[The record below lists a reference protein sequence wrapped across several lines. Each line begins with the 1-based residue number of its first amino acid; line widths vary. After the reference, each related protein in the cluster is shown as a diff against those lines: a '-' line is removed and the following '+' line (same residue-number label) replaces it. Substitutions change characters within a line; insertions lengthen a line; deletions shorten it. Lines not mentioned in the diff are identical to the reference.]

1 MEPPKDYSYG
11 DAARQAIKK
20 GIDILADSVK
30 VTLGPKGRRVIIDKP
45 FGTPHTTKD
54 GVTVAKECWIEDKV
68 QNVGAQMV
76 KEVAAKTVF
85 DAGDGTTTATVL
97 AQAIFSEG
105 LKNIAAG
112 SNPMEIKKG
121 IDKAVQLV
129 TEELKK
135 ISVETKGKE
144 DISKVGTISANG
156 DTFIGGIIADAMEKV
171 GKDGVIAIEDAK
183 GIETTLEVIEGTQF
197 GNGYLSPHFV
207 TNQHNQK
214 CELKNPFILI
224 YEKGISSLT
233 EFAPFLDKFVKF
245 CQEKGQAPSL
255 LIIADNVDRQALDF
269 LAINATQ
276 NASVLYQNVCAVR
289 LPGMGDAKR
298 EYLQDL
304 ACLTFGKAITADL
317 GVALNNCRPEDM
329 GRASK
334 VIVDRNTTTIIGGAG
349 SKESIEARCESI
361 REQIKKTNSDYEKEQ
376 LQGRLAKLVG
386 GVAVISVGGI
396 TEIEVK
402 ERKDVIDDVLG
413 ATKAAVQE
421 GIVPGGGV
429 ALIRAA
435 QYVQLP
441 DGMSKDERTGFQII
455 MEACKKPLWTIAN
468 NSGVTADTVVE
479 KVETG
484 TKNYG
489 YNALT
494 GQYEDLME
502 AGVIDPAKVVR
513 CTLQNAASVCGLL
526 LTAECVVTE
535 RPPKETK

>member
-1 MEPPKDYSYG
+1 MEPPKNYVYG
-11 DAARQAIKK
+11 DDARQALKR
-20 GIDILADSVK
+20 GIDALANSVK

-54 GVTVAKECWIEDKV
+54 GVTVAKECWLEDKV
-68 QNVGAQMV
+68 ENVGAQMI

-105 LKNIAAG
+105 LKNIVAG
-112 SNPMEIKKG
+112 ANPMAIKRG
-121 IDKAVQLV
+121 IDKAVNLV
-129 TEELKK
+129 IENLQK
-135 ISVETKGKE
+135 ISVETKGKS

-156 DTFIGGIIADAMEKV
+156 DAFIGNIIAEAMEKV
-171 GKDGVIAIEDAK
+171 GKDGVIAVEDAK

-197 GNGYLSPHFV
+197 GNGYLSPHFI
-207 TNQHNQK
+207 TNQHNGK
-214 CELKNPFILI
+214 CELKNPFILL

-233 EFAPFLDKFVKF
+233 DFAPFLDKFIKY
-245 CQEKGQAPSL
+245 CQEKGQTPSL

-269 LAINATQ
+269 LALNATQ

-289 LPGMGDAKR
+289 MPGLGDMKK

-317 GVALNNCRPEDM
+317 GITLNNCRPEDM

-334 VIVDRNTTTIIGGAG
+334 VIVDRNTTTIIGGTG
-349 SKESIEARCESI
+349 NMESINARCESI

-386 GVAVISVGGI
+386 GVAVINVGGV

-429 ALIRAA
+429 ALLRASSKMEIPA
-435 QYVQLP
+435 M
-441 DGMSKDERTGFQII
+441 GKDESIGFGII
-455 MEACKKPLWTIAN
+455 VDACKAPLKMIAQ
-468 NSGVTADTVVE
+468 NSGANEDTVIE
-479 KVETG
+479 KVSSDSNI
-484 TKNYG
+484 NYG

-494 GQYEDLME
+494 GEYQDLME
-502 AGVIDPAKVVR
+502 AGIIDPTKVVR
-513 CTLQNAASVCGLL
+513 CTLQNAASVAGLL
-526 LTAECVVTE
+526 LTAQCVITE
-535 RPPKETK
+535 KPPKETK